1 MKSQGTNHCIF
12 LVSKNVKIFLVKK
25 TRQQLI
31 NLEQQKVI
39 STLVPSH
46 QHQSTNTVSQ
56 AHTVVVFLL
65 TSRPLE
71 PCQSRLP
78 RMWLSRW
85 SLTILPR
92 VFTLPLRDAPLSKK
106 CSFFEHCSN
115 G

>member
-1 MKSQGTNHCIF
+1 MNRCIF
-12 LVSKNVKIFLVKK
+12 LVSKNDIIFLVKK

-31 NLEQQKVI
+31 NLEQQKVT

-46 QHQSTNTVSQ
+46 QQQSTITVSQ
-56 AHTVVVFLL
+56 THTVVVFVL

-78 RMWLSRW
+78 RKWLSHR

-92 VFTLPLRDAPLSKK
+92 VFTLPLREAFKNVLAE
-106 CSFFEHCSN
+106 FVR
-115 G
+115 